1 MNNSK
6 NKLTSKRRNSKSNS
20 KTKTKSKSKSKS
32 KSSSPQRRHSRSS
45 RSRSRS
51 RSSSRSSS
59 RSRSSSGS
67 SIEGLPVLIRQ
78 HKEIN
83 NLSPNQIGQII
94 SNRVKKAQ
102 IHPPKNWNKWNKN
115 NAELSK
121 TKSVPYPEYNEV
133 FDNNNYLDI
142 I

>member
-1 MNNSK
+1 MNKSK
-6 NKLTSKRRNSKSNS
+6 NKTSKLRRNSKS
-20 KTKTKSKSKSKS
+20 KTKSKTKSK
-32 KSSSPQRRHSRSS
+32 SS

-51 RSSSRSSS
+51 RSSSGSRSS
-59 RSRSSSGS
+59 SRSSSGS
-67 SIEGLPVLIRQ
+67 SIGGPPTLVRHYQ
-78 HKEIN
+78 EID
-83 NLSPNQIGQII
+83 NLSQKQIGQII

-102 IHPPKNWNKWNKN
+102 INPPKDWNKWNKN

-133 FDNNNYLDI
+133 VDNNYSYI